1 MTVLREKV
9 LRKKVEKLEVKGL
22 KIHKLIPEKLS
33 GLEELLQDVYL
44 ILRPKP
50 SDYHDRLDLVRVFND
65 IAKELYGNSNRPV
78 VKEFGSFVMDL
89 FSSTSDLDLSVNFS
103 DDAAEYPRDQK
114 IKTLRKFLRKFYALK
129 SQGHVSGVKPI
140 FTARVP
146 ILKVVD
152 AGTGVECDISVENK
166 DGILKSQIVHMISLI
181 DYRFQ
186 KLCFLMKTWAKV
198 HNINSSK
205 DGTLNSLSIILLVTF
220 HLQTRNPPI
229 LPPLSA
235 LFKDGTDP
243 ASVMKCV
250 KKYSNYGKGNKE
262 SLASLFL
269 TLLIKLSS
277 VSTLWCKGLCAS
289 AYQGAWISK
298 SWNSEVGCI
307 SVEDFTDRSQNV
319 ARAVKEAEIPNINK
333 AIELSIIYIFDF
345 MNGLIEESKLRR
357 LLFGRDATIPMSV
370 HTSTASG
377 EENAKLNHLP
387 LELIDYKPSMQ
398 PPTTV
403 WGGRLATHCESAYKN
418 YPVMASDVTATKK
431 MRTTGGWEEKPA
443 EDWVG
448 TSNGN
453 WGRISGGYS
462 RNNQYPII
470 VNPNMIPLVGYQ
482 SKDGV
487 RMQPT
492 VTAEH
497 VTAEHIW
504 PEEMPGTR
512 EWGNSLPANVHYN
525 KNSQVS
531 GYSVSHPTSSNQNL
545 QTFVTRDRNPV
556 HGRPFSPRGSW

>member
-1 MTVLREKV
+1 MGDKRVAPVHVPVTFDPQPAF

-431 MRTTGGWEEKPA
+431 MRTTG
-443 EDWVG
+443 
-448 TSNGN
+448 
-453 WGRISGGYS
+453 YS